1 MSRFSPFNDTQ
12 LANARKAIPA
22 IGDRAQSVTAIHRS
36 QSKPRLGYEHL
47 KSLLEF
53 LEATGEVERIEAGNH
68 CYYRY
73 RERVRSLAPRVETD
87 YNGPAR
93 SKSSLSAD
101 VDWFL
106 QALYPLRLKKPV
118 LLWMDDP
125 RLKRLKNR
133 STATKRLVILTPG
146 EASGLPERSV
156 LVSVVGSGS
165 CIVDV
170 DARPLVANLVLA
182 GMPAKLAEVLMNQLR
197 HVFKEF

>member
-1 MSRFSPFNDTQ
+1 MKDFSPFHSAQYT
-12 LANARKAIPA
+12 NARAAIPA
-22 IGDRAQSVTAIHRS
+22 IDAPAKSASAIHRS
-36 QSKPRLGYEHL
+36 QAKPRLSFDGL
-47 KSLLEF
+47 KSLLYV
-53 LEATGEVERIEAGNH
+53 LESTGAIEKIEAGGH
-68 CYYRY
+68 VYYRY
-73 RERVRSLAPRVETD
+73 RPQVRSLATKVETD

-106 QALYPLRLKKPV
+106 QALYPLRLNKPV

-133 STATKRLVILTPG
+133 STTTKRLVILTTS

-165 CIVDV
+165 CIVNV
-170 DARPLVANLVLA
+170 DAKPQVANLVLA
-182 GMPAKLAEVLMNQLR
+182 GMPVKLAEVLMNQLR
-197 HVFKEF
+197 QVFKEF